1 MDSGVAKSCSS
12 WTLECLD
19 HYILRYNPVTPVKS
33 QEDKELHTNYPVL
46 CQSTLPAYSKS
57 CAQYVVLRCFCI
69 VGGRRRVR
77 SGGGLVSAGG
87 RWAAL
92 VMSRHC
98 LHCVSVQCLQC
109 PHMARDNYQHLGSSA
124 DRTQHSVG
132 IKDNLKMY
140 INERITVV
148 CLYYYF
154 IYNL

>member
-12 WTLECLD
+12 WTLECLE
-19 HYILRYNPVTPVKS
+19 HYVLRCKPVTHVKS

-98 LHCVSVQCLQC
+98 LHSVQCPVSTHGTGQLSTPRQLC
-109 PHMARDNYQHLGSSA
+109 RPHSA
-124 DRTQHSVG
+124 FCGDQRQS
-132 IKDNLKMY
+132 
-140 INERITVV
+140 
-148 CLYYYF
+148 
-154 IYNL
+154 